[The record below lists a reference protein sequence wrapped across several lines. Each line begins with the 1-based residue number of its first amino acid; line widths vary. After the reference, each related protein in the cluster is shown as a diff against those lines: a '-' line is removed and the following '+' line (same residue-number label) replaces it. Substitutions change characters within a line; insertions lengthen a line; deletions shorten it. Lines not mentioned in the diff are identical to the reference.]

1 MPFAYYLTPS
11 TYCLI
16 PFAYRLQR
24 PLTFR
29 LIVAMDSAVQSQSA
43 HIAHNSVGDFPMS
56 MNSNPEMNSTQYNAL
71 KERIESLRLKKGDEE
86 LNLLIVQ
93 LLRETD
99 ALETLRK
106 QECRAASTSFVQQAT
121 EFERRFAK
129 ISEQL
134 DLLAELEAKLEAIQM
149 EPKGFG
155 TFVRHLGFHE
165 MEDRRGNTHK
175 MPIVDVRD
183 ARGIEGRVLGDENLN
198 VSSLIYGQKLLL
210 LGTSG
215 PNYVMELLN
224 EFNTSGREAN
234 VVNMMESDH
243 YGTRVLLSMGDMQE
257 KRVCWLAGNMQ
268 DKGITAGSRV
278 LVDPV
283 SNLIIE
289 ALPEQESSRFLV
301 GETSH
306 IRFENIGGLD
316 SIIAELQE
324 DFAWPMLYASE
335 YASLG
340 IPSPR
345 GCLLYGAPGVGK
357 TLIAKALVNFMADQ
371 IEKTTG
377 HKATGHFF
385 HIGGPAM
392 LSRWVGHTEEMIRGV
407 FEEAKKLAS
416 PVNPVIIFFDEMD
429 SMFGQRGSQ
438 ISSDVNIQHVT
449 QLCSM
454 MDGLEDRGNVI
465 VVGATNRDELIDPAV
480 LRPGRMDKRILIPRP
495 NAAAAKDIFGKYL
508 LPLWGQIN
516 SRYNVQSYAPVNKH
530 GTSKG
535 VTYKFECDPEKVREY
550 LIERAVGRMYDEK
563 TRKNQ
568 FVILRFEGKTE
579 PEFMRYGDLA
589 SGAMIEN
596 IVARAKKLAL
606 HDHIMDKTALG
617 VEMKHLFLA
626 IEAAF
631 AEQRAPKTLDEIT
644 HWLVT
649 QKQDKGQLIAHP
661 RFVDHTEPASVEEY

>member
-1 MPFAYYLTPS
+1 MNNNPEL
-11 TYCLI
+11 
-16 PFAYRLQR
+16 
-24 PLTFR
+24 
-29 LIVAMDSAVQSQSA
+29 
-43 HIAHNSVGDFPMS
+43 
-56 MNSNPEMNSTQYNAL
+56 NSNQYNAL
-71 KERIESLRLKKGDEE
+71 KERIESLRLKKGEEE
-86 LNLLIVQ
+86 LNPLIVQ
-93 LLRETD
+93 LLKD
-99 ALETLRK
+99 ADLLETLRK
-106 QECRAASTSFVQQAT
+106 QECRQASTSFAQQAL
-121 EFERRFAK
+121 EVEKRFAK
-129 ISEQL
+129 LAEQL
-134 DLLAELEAKLEAIQM
+134 DNMAELEAKLEAIEI
-149 EPKGFG
+149 EPRGFG

-165 MEDRRGNTHK
+165 IQDRRGNIHK
-175 MPIVDVRD
+175 MPVMDVRD
-183 ARGIEGRVLGDENLN
+183 ARGIEGRVVGDENLDPTT
-198 VSSLIYGQKLLL
+198 LMYGQRLVM

-215 PNYVMELLN
+215 PNYVLEALN

-234 VVNMMESDH
+234 VVNVMDSDH
-243 YGTRVLLSMGDMQE
+243 YGTRVLLSMGEMQE
-257 KRVCWLAGNMQ
+257 RRICWLAGNMQ

-278 LVDPV
+278 LVDSA

-316 SIIAELQE
+316 NIIAELRE
-324 DFAWPMLYASE
+324 DFAWPMLYANE
-335 YASLG
+335 YKSLG

-407 FEEAKKLAS
+407 FEEAKKIAS
-416 PVNPVIIFFDEMD
+416 PINPVIIFFDEMD

-495 NAAAAKDIFGKYL
+495 NAAAARDIFGKYL
-508 LPLWGQIN
+508 LPTWGQIN
-516 SRYNVQSYAPVNKH
+516 SRYNVESYAPVDKH

-535 VTYKFECDPEKVREY
+535 VAYKFQCDPEKVQEY
-550 LIERAVGRMYDEK
+550 LIKRAVERMYDEK
-563 TRKNQ
+563 TRKNM
-568 FVILRFEGKTE
+568 FVVLRFQGKTADE
-579 PEFMRYGDLA
+579 YVRYGDLA

-606 HDHIMDKTALG
+606 HDHVVNKTTLG
-617 VEMKHLFLA
+617 VEMKHLYNA
-626 IEAAF
+626 IEVAF
-631 AEQRAPKTLDEIT
+631 AEQRAPKTLEDIT

-649 QKQDKGQLIAHP
+649 QGKDRGQLAAHP
-661 RFVDHTEPASVEEY
+661 RFVDHTEPVSVEEY